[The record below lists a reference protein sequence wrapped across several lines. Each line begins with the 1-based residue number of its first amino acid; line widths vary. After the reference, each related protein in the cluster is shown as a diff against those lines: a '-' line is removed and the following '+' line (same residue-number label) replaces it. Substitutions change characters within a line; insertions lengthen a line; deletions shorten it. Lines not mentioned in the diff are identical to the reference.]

1 MGPLEPPRVGCTRT
15 RQRATDDGASEMN
28 GTDTD
33 TTEAMG
39 PMRGVK
45 VVELGVW
52 LAGPAAGG
60 ILADWGADV
69 VKVEPPSGDPCRL
82 FQRMLGGD
90 MPTNPIFEMDNRSKR
105 GIAVDLST
113 EEGLA
118 IAMDLLAGADV
129 FITNLR
135 IGALQRLGL
144 DHPSI
149 GERFPRLV
157 YCLITGYGSAGP
169 DADRAAYDIAA
180 FWARSGIA
188 GLLTT
193 PGGDPPFQRGGMGDH
208 STGMAAAAAVSAA
221 LFDRERTGRG
231 QLVETSLMRQGAY
244 TISFDLN
251 LLLMWGT
258 TLETGER
265 TSMGNPAMN
274 NYTAGCGRRF
284 WIVGLEGERHWPP
297 LARVVGHPEWLD
309 DERFARPRERAAN
322 ASDLI
327 GMLDGIFATRTL
339 DEWVEVFAEEPD
351 FFWAP
356 VNSPDEL
363 LADPA
368 FHGSGALVD
377 VPDEVSST
385 TMVASPVDFRG
396 TPWAARST
404 APGIGQHTRAVL
416 ADLGRS
422 DDEIDALVASGT
434 VVEPS

>member
-60 ILADWGADV
+60 VLADWGADV

-193 PGGDPPFQRGGMGDH
+193 PGGDPPFQRGGMGDP
-208 STGMAAAAAVSAA
+208 SPGMAAAAAVSAA

-231 QLVETSLMRQGAY
+231 QR
-244 TISFDLN
+244 
-251 LLLMWGT
+251 W
-258 TLETGER
+258 
-265 TSMGNPAMN
+265 
-274 NYTAGCGRRF
+274 
-284 WIVGLEGERHWPP
+284 
-297 LARVVGHPEWLD
+297 
-309 DERFARPRERAAN
+309 
-322 ASDLI
+322 
-327 GMLDGIFATRTL
+327 
-339 DEWVEVFAEEPD
+339 
-351 FFWAP
+351 
-356 VNSPDEL
+356 
-363 LADPA
+363 
-368 FHGSGALVD
+368 
-377 VPDEVSST
+377 
-385 TMVASPVDFRG
+385 
-396 TPWAARST
+396 
-404 APGIGQHTRAVL
+404 
-416 ADLGRS
+416 
-422 DDEIDALVASGT
+422 
-434 VVEPS
+434 

>member
-1 MGPLEPPRVGCTRT
+1 MTETEPRP
-15 RQRATDDGASEMN
+15 AT
-28 GTDTD
+28 
-33 TTEAMG
+33 G
-39 PMRGVK
+39 PMQGVK

-52 LAGPAAGG
+52 VAGPAAAG

-69 VKVEPPSGDPCRL
+69 VKIEPPSGDPCRM
-82 FQRMLGGD
+82 FQWMLGGD
-90 MPTNPIFEMDNRSKR
+90 MPTNPVFEMDNRSKR
-105 GIAVDLST
+105 GIAVDLGT
-113 EEGLA
+113 DDGLA
-118 IAMDLLAGADV
+118 IALDLLADADV
-129 FITNLR
+129 FVTNLR
-135 IGALQRLGL
+135 MGALQRLGL
-144 DHPSI
+144 DHASI
-149 GERFPRLV
+149 SERFERLV
-157 YCLITGYGSAGP
+157 YCQITGYGSDGP
-169 DADRAAYDIAA
+169 DADRAAFDIGA
-180 FWARSGIA
+180 FWARSGVA
-188 GLLTT
+188 GLLTP

-208 STGMAAAAAVSAA
+208 STGLAAAAAVSAA

-258 TLETGER
+258 TLEIGER

-297 LARVVGHPEWLD
+297 LARAVGHPEWLD
-309 DERFARPRERAAN
+309 DERFAHPRERAGN
-322 ASDLI
+322 APELI
-327 GMLDGIFATRTL
+327 RLLDSIFATRTL
-339 DEWVEVFAEEPD
+339 DEWTEVFATEPD

-356 VNSPDEL
+356 INSPDDL

-385 TMVASPVDFRG
+385 TMVATPVDFRG

-404 APGIGQHTRAVL
+404 APSIGQHTREVL
-416 ADLGRS
+416 VSLGRTEA
-422 DDEIDALVASGT
+422 EIDALIASRA
-434 VVEPS
+434 VVGSD